1 MNNFFHRLSQLKTKT
16 VVVTIL
22 LVTFFLSVGL
32 FSLWLW
38 SGKKIESVITEQ
50 FNEQQLML
58 ARKIAENVETY
69 IDFLELLAVTYTQ
82 EYLVE
87 ALHTE
92 HLDIFLKLQ
101 LQYIQAYGILAI
113 KHYDAHGRVIAIY
126 TTGQGKKS
134 PSATPLA
141 VDYLEWARAEAN
153 KSAVLLQQI
162 FSLDFP
168 DGSSRR
174 VMAVLAP
181 LYRSGNLAP
190 APAAVVFDGALQIIF
205 DPYFIARMAAREVR
219 SGQTGYAWII
229 DQQGT
234 FLAHYEDSFIGQNHI
249 AVRRQRNPNISFE
262 RIDDI
267 VNNRLLK
274 GQEGVDY
281 YFSGWHR
288 DKIGQ
293 VKKLLAFTPITFQR
307 SMKRGIIQVEEP
319 GQNLWGVGI
328 AAPVDEVAG
337 LVERLQ
343 WDQGLIIGSF
353 LLFLVGISCL
363 LIGAAYSW
371 NRVLSHEV
379 AEKAEEL
386 RRSHERL
393 LRSERFAAVGE
404 AAAYVSHEIKNP
416 LMVIGGFA
424 QQLKRNPELP
434 PNAVTKL
441 QLISDEVK
449 RLENFLGELRDFTR
463 PAPPAK
469 KEADLNDLVRQ
480 VTTMMQDAAKEMGIQ
495 MRTRL
500 ADNLPKVPFDMNQMK
515 QVLINLIKNAMEAM
529 EDGGTITVTTEALD
543 DQVAVSVHDTG
554 KGIPPEILPNIFN
567 PFFTTKK
574 TGTGLGLAVI
584 NKIIEDHHGSI
595 TVTSSKEKGTTFT
608 VALPYRQ

>member
-1 MNNFFHRLSQLKTKT
+1 MNNFFHRLSQLQTRT
-16 VVVTIL
+16 VVATIL
-22 LVTFFLSVGL
+22 LVTLLLSVGL

-38 SGKKIESVITEQ
+38 SGKKIENVITEQ

-69 IDFLELLAVTYTQ
+69 VDFLELLAVTYTQ
-82 EYLVE
+82 EFLVE
-87 ALHTE
+87 AVFPE
-92 HLDIFLKLQ
+92 HLDTFFKLQ
-101 LQYIQAYGILAI
+101 LEYVQAFGILAI
-113 KHYDAHGRVIAIY
+113 KHYDAHGKMVAMY
-126 TTGQGKKS
+126 TASKT
-134 PSATPLA
+134 PVRPTAAPLA
-141 VDYLEWARAEAN
+141 PDRVAWGQDEAN
-153 KSAVLLQQI
+153 RHAVFLEQI
-162 FSLDFP
+162 FSLEYT
-168 DGSSRR
+168 DGSKRQ
-174 VMAVLAP
+174 VMGVLAP
-181 LYRSGNLAP
+181 LYRDGNALKTPSGGTFAGL
-190 APAAVVFDGALQIIF
+190 LQLIV
-205 DPYFIARMAAREVR
+205 DPRFIAGMATKEVR

-229 DQQGT
+229 DHQGT
-234 FLAHYEDSFIGQNHI
+234 FLAHYEESFIGQNHI
-249 AVRRQRNPNISFE
+249 AVRRQRNPDISFA
-262 RIDDI
+262 RIDEI
-267 VNNRLLK
+267 VNQRLLQ

-281 YFSGWHR
+281 YLSGWHR

-293 VKKLLAFTPITFQR
+293 IKKLLAYTPITFQR
-307 SMKRGIIQVEEP
+307 SMKRGIVQVENP
-319 GQNLWGVGI
+319 GHNLWGVGV

-343 WDQGLIIGSF
+343 WDQGLIIGSL

-424 QQLKRNPELP
+424 QQLKRNPELSP
-434 PNAVTKL
+434 TALTKL

-469 KEADLNDLVRQ
+469 KEADLNDLVSQ
-480 VTTMMQDAAKEMGIQ
+480 VTAMMHDAAKDMGISLI
-495 MRTRL
+495 TRL
-500 ADNLPKVPFDMNQMK
+500 ADNLPQVPFDMNQMK
-515 QVLINLIKNAMEAM
+515 QVLINLIKNAMEAI
-529 EDGGTITVTTEALD
+529 EGGGTITVTTESRG

-554 KGIPPEILPNIFN
+554 KGIAPEILPNIFN

-574 TGTGLGLAVI
+574 SGTGLGLAVI

-595 TVTSSKEKGTTFT
+595 TVASAPGQGTTFT
-608 VALPYRQ
+608 VILPCRQ

>member
-1 MNNFFHRLSQLKTKT
+1 MNNFFHRLSQLHTKT

-22 LVTFFLSVGL
+22 LVTFLLSVGL

-38 SGKKIESVITEQ
+38 SGKKIDNVITEQ
-50 FNEQQLML
+50 FNNQQLML

-69 IDFLELLAVTYTQ
+69 VDFLEFLAVTYTH

-87 ALHTE
+87 AVFPE
-92 HLDIFLKLQ
+92 HLDMFFKLQ
-101 LQYIQAYGILAI
+101 LEYVQAFGILAI
-113 KHYDAHGRVIAIY
+113 KYYDVHGKEVAMY
-126 TTGQGKKS
+126 TSGKT
-134 PSATPLA
+134 PVQPNAAPLA
-141 VDYLEWARAEAN
+141 ADYLAWAQEKAN
-153 KSAVLLQQI
+153 RHAVLLQQI
-162 FSLDFP
+162 FSLGYN
-168 DGSSRR
+168 DGSERR
-174 VMAVLAP
+174 VMGVLAP
-181 LYRSGNLAP
+181 VYQDGSTPQTPTGGTFSG
-190 APAAVVFDGALQIIF
+190 VLQIIV
-205 DPYFIARMAAREVR
+205 DPYFIAGMATKEVR

-229 DQQGT
+229 DYHGI
-234 FLAHYEDSFIGQNHI
+234 FLAHYEDSFIGRDHI

-262 RIDDI
+262 RIDEI
-267 VNNRLLK
+267 VNQRLLK
-274 GQEGVDY
+274 GHEGVDY
-281 YFSGWHR
+281 YLSGWHR

-293 VKKLLAFTPITFQR
+293 IKKLLAYTPITFQR
-307 SMKRGIIQVEEP
+307 SQKRGIVQVENP
-319 GQNLWGVGI
+319 GQNIWGVGV

-353 LLFLVGISCL
+353 LLFLMGISCL

-379 AEKAEEL
+379 TEKAEEL

-434 PNAVTKL
+434 PSAVTKL
-441 QLISDEVK
+441 QLISEEVK

-480 VTTMMQDAAKEMGIQ
+480 VTTMMQDAAKDMGIH
-495 MRTRL
+495 MVTRL
-500 ADNLPKVPFDMNQMK
+500 ADNLPRVPFDMNQMK

-529 EDGGTITVTTEALD
+529 DDGGTITVTTKDLG
-543 DQVAVSVHDTG
+543 DQVAISVHDTG
-554 KGIPPEILPNIFN
+554 KGIPPEVLPNIFN

-595 TVTSSKEKGTTFT
+595 TVTSSKEQGTTFT

>member
-16 VVVTIL
+16 VVATILMVTIG
-22 LVTFFLSVGL
+22 LSVGL

-87 ALHTE
+87 ALHAD
-92 HLDIFLKLQ
+92 HLDTFLKLQ

-113 KHYDAHGRVIAIY
+113 KHYDAQGRVIAIY
-126 TTGQGKKS
+126 ATGQGAKA
-134 PSATPLA
+134 PAATPLA
-141 VDYLEWARAEAN
+141 ADYLAWARAEAN
-153 KSAVLLQQI
+153 RSTVLLQQI
-162 FSLDFP
+162 FPLDFS
-168 DGSSRR
+168 DGASRR

-181 LYRSGNLAP
+181 LYRRGNLPSAP
-190 APAAVVFDGALQIIF
+190 ETIVFDGALQIIF
-205 DPYFIARMAAREVR
+205 DPYFIAGMAAREVR

-229 DQQGT
+229 DQQGL
-234 FLAHYEDSFIGQNHI
+234 FLAHYEDSFIGQDHI
-249 AVRRQRNPNISFE
+249 AVRRQRNPEISFE
-262 RIDDI
+262 KIDEI
-267 VNNRLLK
+267 VNNRLLQ

-288 DKIGQ
+288 DKIGR
-293 VKKLLAFTPITFQR
+293 VKKLLAYTPVTFQR
-307 SMKRGIIQVEEP
+307 SLKRGIIRVENP
-319 GQNLWGVGI
+319 GQNLWGVGVV
-328 AAPVDEVAG
+328 APVAEVAG

-379 AEKAEEL
+379 AEKTEEL

-434 PNAVTKL
+434 ANALTKL

-480 VTTMMQDAAKEMGIQ
+480 VTTMMQDAAREMGIQ

-500 ADNLPKVPFDMNQMK
+500 ADNLPMVPFDMNQMK

-529 EDGGTITVTTEALD
+529 ENGGTITVATEDLG
-543 DQVAVSVHDTG
+543 DQVTVSVHDTG

-595 TVTSSKEKGTTFT
+595 TVTSSTEQGTTFT
-608 VALPYRQ
+608 VALPYQQ